1 MTGKNTIVWL
11 YNSRPNLKSEIRKEK
26 NKIVNVRTNGEVE
39 LGLLAVID
47 GDALKEEGTKIG
59 ASIATDG
66 VENEEALEVG
76 AVVGELANM
85 IKAEVADLF
94 ADDVVSLG
102 ELIYVVRVFQPPLLL
117 LSQHHTSAVCTAVV
131 LARKRT
137 RSSPPPSSIVSDE
150 VYTACDFNYPRKT
163 CLCKLEWFGME
174 KHSCDYYHI
183 KKQIESD
190 FVDGANVRLSKSF
203 LDLLKVEQQS
213 KLKDHLKKYCQKK
226 SYLIKMA
233 FTELRET
240 GICMRENPFYV
251 DTVRRWYSMEMARVL
266 TYIGEKIIQNA
277 CLLVEKIGQP
287 LELDT
292 DGIWCALPGYFPK
305 NFTSKT
311 KFLDGNKLLEKLE
324 CNVLLGNFEFDRLIF
339 TADTF
344 FSKALCDSQ
353 QGRSEEDEVTAIY
366 DIITNGPFEF
376 QVDEY
381 DGLPNLVMQKVFALL
396 LAEFHKLGATI

>member
-102 ELIYVVRVFQPPLLL
+102 ELVCGVLLARDKLLKIYVVRVFQPPLLL

-137 RSSPPPSSIVSDE
+137 RSSPPMRFTLHVISTILE
-150 VYTACDFNYPRKT
+150 RHVYANLSGLAWRNIHGKD
-163 CLCKLEWFGME
+163 
-174 KHSCDYYHI
+174 

-251 DTVRRWYSMEMARVL
+251 DTVRR
-266 TYIGEKIIQNA
+266 
-277 CLLVEKIGQP
+277 
-287 LELDT
+287 
-292 DGIWCALPGYFPK
+292 
-305 NFTSKT
+305 
-311 KFLDGNKLLEKLE
+311 FLDGNKLLEKLE
-324 CNVLLGNFEFDRLIF
+324 CNVVLHQGN
-339 TADTF
+339 
-344 FSKALCDSQ
+344 
-353 QGRSEEDEVTAIY
+353 G
-366 DIITNGPFEF
+366 
-376 QVDEY
+376 
-381 DGLPNLVMQKVFALL
+381 
-396 LAEFHKLGATI
+396 

>member
-137 RSSPPPSSIVSDE
+137 RSSPPMRFTLHVISTILE
-150 VYTACDFNYPRKT
+150 RHVYANLSGLAWRNIHGKD
-163 CLCKLEWFGME
+163 
-174 KHSCDYYHI
+174 

>member
-1 MTGKNTIVWL
+1 MV
-11 YNSRPNLKSEIRKEK
+11 
-26 NKIVNVRTNGEVE
+26 KI
-39 LGLLAVID
+39 
-47 GDALKEEGTKIG
+47 
-59 ASIATDG
+59 S
-66 VENEEALEVG
+66 
-76 AVVGELANM
+76 
-85 IKAEVADLF
+85 
-94 ADDVVSLG
+94 
-102 ELIYVVRVFQPPLLL
+102 
-117 LSQHHTSAVCTAVV
+117 
-131 LARKRT
+131 
-137 RSSPPPSSIVSDE
+137 
-150 VYTACDFNYPRKT
+150 
-163 CLCKLEWFGME
+163 
-174 KHSCDYYHI
+174 DYYHI

-251 DTVRRWYSMEMARVL
+251 DTVRR
-266 TYIGEKIIQNA
+266 
-277 CLLVEKIGQP
+277 
-287 LELDT
+287 
-292 DGIWCALPGYFPK
+292 
-305 NFTSKT
+305 
-311 KFLDGNKLLEKLE
+311 FLDGNKLLEKLE